1 MDEPGRQVATVGKIE
16 AHPGAP
22 NVIPGRVE
30 TSMEIRDLSMDK
42 VDMLFGRIENA
53 ARTIAEDTGTTF
65 EFRHYYTSPAA
76 TSDPRISALV
86 EESAIRL
93 GLSNMHMPSGAGH
106 DAQSFKDIAPLGMI
120 FVPSR
125 DGISHAPSEF
135 TSPDDITNG
144 ANVLLQTIIGMDST
158 L

>member
-1 MDEPGRQVATVGKIE
+1 MD
-16 AHPGAP
+16 
-22 NVIPGRVE
+22 
-30 TSMEIRDLSMDK
+30 TSLEIRDLDMDK
-42 VDMLFGRIENA
+42 VDMLFARIESA
-53 ARTIAEDTGTTF
+53 ANGIGEDTGTTL

-86 EESAIRL
+86 EESAIKL

-125 DGISHAPSEF
+125 NGISHAPSEF
-135 TSPDDITNG
+135 TSPEDVTNG